1 MSYFLFFYFV
11 KDGRVYI
18 YIFDQFQC
26 LGQTWYLDNDMQMLL
41 VAPLIIY
48 PLWRLK
54 KWGLFVTCE
63 LKFLIIHR
71 NFRIRVQINCLIH
84 EIPINLLRRV

>member
-1 MSYFLFFYFV
+1 LFFFV

-18 YIFDQFQC
+18 NIFDQFQC
-26 LGQTWYLDNDMQMLL
+26 LGQTWYLDNDMQMFL

-54 KWGLFVTCE
+54 KWGLFITCE
-63 LKFLIIHR
+63 LNFLIIHG
-71 NFRIRVQINCLIH
+71 NFRIRVQINCLTH
-84 EIPINLLRRV
+84 ELQINLLRRV